1 MHSTI
6 YFVLNLTLLAAP
18 SKGISLTLKGPS
30 YPDPYTGET
39 KPQSFNVRILCDTD
53 TKDPTFTSYDGAAMW
68 IEWHAKAGCPMG
80 AGEPAPTPDPNDGDG
95 NSENSV
101 GSGLGYFFLL

>member
-1 MHSTI
+1 M
-6 YFVLNLTLLAAP
+6 LTVLAAP
-18 SKGISLTLKGPS
+18 SKGISLTFDGPS

-53 TKDPTFTSYDGAAMW
+53 TKNPTFISYDGAAMR

-80 AGEPAPTPDPNDGDG
+80 AGEPPATTPDPNDSDG
-95 NSENSV
+95 NSETSV